1 MFLKFL
7 LGGGGWFKCLVL
19 QISMIAIVFLT
30 RKPHSTMLEYIPE
43 LKRDGYDIY
52 VCADD
57 MLSGPFLQYTS
68 RECEEAGYKNGLL
81 PWHMPRPSAWEKAL
95 YHFCEKDT
103 QYEHVWFIEDDVLI
117 TSADALYTMDQ
128 QYPASDVLSESHIVV
143 TKYKR
148 DWHWQL
154 AHKIIELPW
163 AKSMMCACRL
173 SKRLLQIIREYVQTH
188 KTLLYHEFMFNTL
201 AMQHGLVVDTPDE
214 LNGIT
219 YQYKWKLDEMEPG
232 VLYHPVKDIGSHP
245 LLRKLIHSSRPCT

>member
-1 MFLKFL
+1 
-7 LGGGGWFKCLVL
+7 
-19 QISMIAIVFLT
+19 MIAIVFLT
-30 RKPHSTMLEYIPE
+30 RKPHATMLEYIPE

-81 PWHMPRPSAWEKAL
+81 PWHMSRPSAWEKAL

-154 AHKIIELPW
+154 AHNIIELPW

-173 SKRLLQIIREYVQTH
+173 SKRLLQIIREYVDIH

-201 AMQHGLVVDTPDE
+201 AMQHGLVVETPDG

-245 LLRKLIHSSRPCT
+245 LLRKLIHSSRPRT

>member
-1 MFLKFL
+1 M
-7 LGGGGWFKCLVL
+7 VYHV
-19 QISMIAIVFLT
+19 MIAVVFLT
-30 RKPHSTMLEYIPE
+30 RSPHPKMLEYIPE
-43 LKRDGYDIY
+43 LKQDGYDIY

-57 MLSGPFLQYTS
+57 TLSGSFLQYTS

-117 TSADALYTMDQ
+117 TSADALYKMDQ
-128 QYPASDVLSESHIVV
+128 QYPASDLLSESHIVV

-154 AHKIIELPW
+154 AHNIIELPW

-173 SKRLLQIIREYVQTH
+173 SKRLLQVIREYVDKH

-245 LLRKLIHSSRPCT
+245 LLRKLIHTQDDLSRRRS